1 VTQPLT
7 PVIAPTP
14 PLLPAA
20 FAPTRFRFTSGV
32 RAGEITTI
40 RDGEG
45 NDLLSYRSFAT
56 IVPIVGALMA
66 GIVLVTGAAAT
77 LFLFMEGRVGAAIAS
92 IALSLGFSGIIAAL
106 IPAIRVTLYNG
117 ETPALVIAQ
126 KSRVPFRPPTYVVTT
141 AEGAPLATLKRS
153 AFSRFGRT
161 RWTIDAPTD
170 QRGVAWAVEESLRR
184 AMGRKI
190 AGKFQRRFQ
199 TNIRIMHHGG
209 AVGTIIRR
217 PQENGEYDV
226 LEVSPAATLDRR
238 VAVALATLV
247 FGSEP

>member
-1 VTQPLT
+1 M
-7 PVIAPTP
+7 P
-14 PLLPAA
+14 PA

-45 NDLLSYRSFAT
+45 NDVLTYRSFASV
-56 IVPIVGALMA
+56 VPIVGALMA

-77 LFLFMEGRVGAAIAS
+77 LFLFMEGRIGAAIAS
-92 IALSLGFSGIIAAL
+92 VALSLGFSGIIAAL
-106 IPAIRVTLYNG
+106 IPPIRVTLYNG
-117 ETPALVIAQ
+117 DTPALVIAQ
-126 KSRVPFRPPTYVVTT
+126 RSRIPFRAPTYVVLTP
-141 AEGAPLATLKRS
+141 ENEPLATLKRH
-153 AFSRFGRT
+153 AFSRLGRT

-184 AMGRKI
+184 AMTRKI
-190 AGKFQRRFQ
+190 AGKFQRRLQ

-209 AVGTIIRR
+209 AIGTIIRR
-217 PQENGEYDV
+217 PEENGEYDI
-226 LEVSPAATLDRR
+226 LEVSPGATLDRR

>member
-1 VTQPLT
+1 M
-7 PVIAPTP
+7 P
-14 PLLPAA
+14 PA

-32 RAGEITTI
+32 RAGEVTTI

-45 NDLLSYRSFAT
+45 NDVLRYRSFASV
-56 IVPIVGALMA
+56 VPIVGALMA
-66 GIVLVTGAAAT
+66 AIVLVTGAAAT
-77 LFLFMEGRVGAAIAS
+77 LFLFMEGRVGAAIAT

-106 IPAIRVTLYNG
+106 IPPVRVTLYNG
-117 ETPALVIAQ
+117 ETPALVIAEN
-126 KSRVPFRPPTYVVTT
+126 SRIPFRAPTYVVAT
-141 AEGAPLATLKRS
+141 AEGEALATLKRH
-153 AFSRFGRT
+153 ALSRFGRT
-161 RWTIDAPTD
+161 RWTIDAPID
-170 QRGVAWAVEESLRR
+170 QRGVAWAVEESLRK
-184 AMGRKI
+184 AMTRKV

-217 PQENGEYDV
+217 PEESGEYDV
-226 LEVSPAATLDRR
+226 LEVSPSATLDRR